1 MQRLLCYVRLANCL
15 AAVFTCVHSPHMNV
29 CCVVHAAS
37 QKSRTTTNRSGA
49 GSSRGKSTRTCEL
62 TNNSR
67 CIMISVLIV
76 SEKEST
82 VENPGK

>member
-1 MQRLLCYVRLANCL
+1 M
-15 AAVFTCVHSPHMNV
+15 FTLFLV
-29 CCVVHAAS
+29 S
-37 QKSRTTTNRSGA
+37 QRSGA
-49 GSSRGKSTRTCEL
+49 AASGSSRGRSTRTCEL